1 MVIYP
6 LRARAGG
13 VQGLS
18 IFAGRLLE
26 ALFLWAKSGPSSRA
40 RGAAALVLDG
50 NGRVLLVRH
59 GYQPGWRLPGGGIE
73 RGETAEAAV
82 RRELAEEVG
91 MQGGR
96 TTLMGEY
103 RRRVLWVDQAV
114 TLFRV
119 EGAAIAFRPG
129 WEIREILW
137 ADPALPPPGLSPATA
152 RRLAELRGA
161 PLSERW

>member
-1 MVIYP
+1 M
-6 LRARAGG
+6 
-13 VQGLS
+13 S
-18 IFAGRLLE
+18 IFARRLLE

-40 RGAAALVLDG
+40 RGAAALVLDER
-50 NGRVLLVRH
+50 GRVLLVRH
-59 GYQPGWRLPGGGIE
+59 GYQPGWRLPGGGIDG
-73 RGETAEAAV
+73 GETAEAAV
-82 RRELAEEVG
+82 RRELAEELG
-91 MQGGR
+91 LKGGSV
-96 TTLMGEY
+96 TLSGQY
-103 RRRVLWVDQAV
+103 SRRVLWVDHAV

-137 ADPALPPPGLSPATA
+137 ADPAAPPPGASPATA